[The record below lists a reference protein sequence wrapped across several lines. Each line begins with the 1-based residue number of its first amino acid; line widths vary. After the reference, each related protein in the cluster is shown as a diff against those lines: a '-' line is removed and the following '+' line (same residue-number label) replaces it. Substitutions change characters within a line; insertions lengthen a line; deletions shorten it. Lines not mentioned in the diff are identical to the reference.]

1 MEKHRFFRLLDH
13 ITRFIVIFTGMTM
26 LATVLAGVFVRYVMH
41 FSMPFTEELPRFL
54 MVWLALF
61 ACPLAFVQGLH
72 TNFGLLNDRLPRKLK
87 FANFIFTRALIIAFL
102 AVTVYY
108 GVTFMDKIALQEAPT
123 LGISMAYPYMAL
135 PISMSLFLLKV
146 LIEVFLEVKT
156 MVKS

>member
-61 ACPLAFVQGLH
+61 GC
-72 TNFGLLNDRLPRKLK
+72 T
-87 FANFIFTRALIIAFL
+87 
-102 AVTVYY
+102 
-108 GVTFMDKIALQEAPT
+108 
-123 LGISMAYPYMAL
+123 
-135 PISMSLFLLKV
+135 PISASST
-146 LIEVFLEVKT
+146 IDCPG
-156 MVKS
+156 S